1 MKNVFENKLIELLSR
16 VDILE
21 VTLVEANERISKLE
35 RCPRHVTA
43 ESNRPTQN
51 RLDEFKP
58 DEIKEFHGAL
68 FHRKHGRYE
77 NTVFCETC
85 KVPLENLGDN
95 HLFKCPVC
103 RKNVEF
109 TPNELPDF
117 IKALNSGKAE

>member
-1 MKNVFENKLIELLSR
+1 MDENKLTELLSR

-21 VTLVEANERISKLE
+21 VKLAEANERISKLE

-85 KVPLENLGDN
+85 KVPLENLGNN
-95 HLFKCPVC
+95 HLFKCPSC

-117 IKALNSGKAE
+117 IKALNSGKAG